1 MIKIEIVGTNQ
12 NVGLITLNRPKV
24 LNALCRQ
31 LMDEVSRKI
40 SFLYVC
46 YGYPKNL
53 LNYPPPRLLTFLSFI
68 FARLQREGVA
78 QVLNSLNIFS
88 LFKH

>member
-53 LNYPPPRLLTFLSFI
+53 LNYPPPPKAVDFFVVHIRSNSE
-68 FARLQREGVA
+68 EGVA
-78 QVLNSLNIFS
+78 
-88 LFKH
+88 